1 MVLTKLSEAAQVLD
15 PGNEAFNLGIRRCR
29 RTLRELLPNNVFQV
43 AGLVICAFATKWK
56 VNVNRFIT
64 ASNNTINVLQSMTM
78 EEVSVISK
86 GR

>member
-43 AGLVICAFATKWK
+43 VGIVPLAFATK
-56 VNVNRFIT
+56 
-64 ASNNTINVLQSMTM
+64 
-78 EEVSVISK
+78 
-86 GR
+86 